1 MTGSDGFQQP
11 PLSASRP
18 SLAITAS
25 DAGGAGV
32 SECGRASAASARP
45 DCSIHLPPS
54 PEEAPM
60 SDYLEDRVKP
70 QRQWYETKAS
80 INKKLFV
87 NYQRTIIILGAL
99 IPVIVA
105 CEMPF
110 EFIKPYVGLVT
121 SVIAAVIAVCAGL
134 DKLNQP
140 QTTWFNYRATEEA
153 IKMEE
158 SFFLYRAGPYRDLSA
173 TDAQVLFVE
182 RVEGMIS
189 ADIAR
194 FANLGKKAAPDKA
207 EGDDD
212 RGGEARRAA
221 VSPRSGPAE

>member
-1 MTGSDGFQQP
+1 
-11 PLSASRP
+11 
-18 SLAITAS
+18 
-25 DAGGAGV
+25 
-32 SECGRASAASARP
+32 
-45 DCSIHLPPS
+45 
-54 PEEAPM
+54 M

-80 INKKLFV
+80 TNKKLFV
-87 NYQRTIIILGAL
+87 SYQRTIIILGAL

-105 CEMPF
+105 SELPF
-110 EFIKPYVGLVT
+110 PFIKDYVGLVT

-158 SFFLYRAGPYRDLSA
+158 SFFLYRAGPYRDLSP
-173 TDAQVLFVE
+173 TEAQVLLVE

-194 FANLGKKAAPDKA
+194 FANLGKKAAPEKDD
-207 EGDDD
+207 GDEE
-212 RGGEARRAA
+212 RSGEARRPAT
-221 VSPRSGPAE
+221 SPRSGPGE